1 MIKRESQL
9 IVGLCNQVI
18 NILCP
23 FLITIIGLKNTNAE
37 IGSIWLIFLSMVV
50 LVNLFDFGMSPTIIR
65 NVSYVVGGAREL
77 AKDGLD
83 DVKFSNG
90 TDYSLL
96 KRLLCDIK
104 KIYRTLTVVA
114 FFIILVGGGLYF
126 YHISP
131 PEEYQEVILSWG
143 AFAFGLLM
151 SLYYLYYTPI
161 LCGLG
166 IIQKAYLAN
175 IIGRLAWLVLTLV
188 AMKYFPGLI
197 SLSLAFLISV
207 FINRLVINIFY
218 KKNIY
223 IKELRNVIAS
233 KVSTIPVIAH
243 NATKLGVV
251 SLGSFLIS
259 RATILIAG
267 ASLPL
272 AVAGE
277 YTFSLQIFMA
287 LLAVGNVFVTV
298 KVPELSRLV
307 MVKET
312 AKLRMLI
319 IKIITVSLFLY
330 MAGFVCFYFLQGFI
344 IAIFG
349 AKVGFLQNE
358 YLILLAVV
366 YLLELNHTIC
376 ATILTTAN
384 KIPFVKPSLISGL
397 LIVIF
402 SMLVVKY
409 SSLAILGLIGVQ
421 LIIQL
426 FYNNWKWPVCV
437 YKGYIK

>member
-9 IVGLCNQVI
+9 IVGLFNQLI

-23 FLITIIGLKNTNAE
+23 FLITVIGLKYTTAD

-65 NVSYVVGGAREL
+65 NVSYVVGGARVL
-77 AKDGLD
+77 SKDGLD
-83 DVKFSNG
+83 NVRFSNG
-90 TDYSLL
+90 IDYRLL
-96 KRLLCDIK
+96 KRLLFDIK
-104 KIYRTLTVVA
+104 KIYKTLTIFA
-114 FFIILVGGGLYF
+114 LFIILAGGGFYF

-131 PEEYQEVILSWG
+131 TGKCQEVLLSWM
-143 AFAFGLLM
+143 FFSIGLLM

-175 IIGRLAWLVLTLV
+175 IVGRLIWLLLTLV
-188 AMKYFPGLI
+188 AIKYYPGLI
-197 SLSLAFLISV
+197 SLSIAFLISV
-207 FINRLVINIFY
+207 IINRLVINVFY
-218 KKNIY
+218 TRNIY
-223 IKELRNVIAS
+223 IKELKNVISSEA
-233 KVSTIPVIAH
+233 STIPVIAH

-272 AVAGE
+272 TVAGE

-307 MVKET
+307 MVGDRD
-312 AKLRMLI
+312 KLRI
-319 IKIITVSLFLY
+319 IIGKIIAVSLFLY
-330 MAGFVCFYFLQGFI
+330 IIGFVFFYFLQGFI
-344 IAIFG
+344 ITIFD
-349 AKVGFLQNE
+349 AKVGFLPDE
-358 YLILLAVV
+358 YLLLLAVV

-384 KIPFVKPSLISGL
+384 RIPFVKPSLISGL
-397 LIVIF
+397 VIVIF
-402 SMLVVKY
+402 SLLVVKY
-409 SSLAILGLIGVQ
+409 SSLSILGLIGVQ
-421 LIIQL
+421 FIVQL
-426 FYNNWKWPVCV
+426 SYNNWKWPVSI